1 MRFPFRLRYRRLAF
15 LMSRLLART
24 LSTLRSAPAPTLETL
39 LPGLAVVRSSLSEH
53 AQTRLAE
60 HACALGRRPAPEGFL
75 SADGRPN
82 SRPYRSRIFSAVS
95 AWPDPEFVQGVCE
108 DAVHVARSG
117 AADGTGRGTAGDLP
131 AMTPTHVLLL
141 AYMNDEGVGWHRD
154 IYENDGQADHPIV
167 TINLGNACDFV
178 FKDDHSEPKT
188 SLTLHSGDALL
199 FGGPRRHAMHKVS
212 RVHEGTCPE
221 FLLPTLAGVLERAR
235 REHPSKKE
243 RENDDEEKDNV
254 EEEEEPP
261 FGETVRLSLTFRDAP
276 AVLGREHE
284 FATFK
289 VEEHFDKDENFAWK
303 GGALIGTQQG
313 QEKEPEG
320 GSKGQGRRD
329 GGS

>member
-1 MRFPFRLRYRRLAF
+1 
-15 LMSRLLART
+15 
-24 LSTLRSAPAPTLETL
+24 
-39 LPGLAVVRSSLSEH
+39 
-53 AQTRLAE
+53 
-60 HACALGRRPAPEGFL
+60 
-75 SADGRPN
+75 
-82 SRPYRSRIFSAVS
+82 VS

-108 DAVHVARSG
+108 DAVRVARSG
-117 AADGTGRGTAGDLP
+117 GGSGPAVELP

-178 FKDDHSEPKT
+178 FKDDHTEPKT
-188 SLTLHSGDALL
+188 RLTLHSGDALL

-221 FLLPTLAGVLERAR
+221 FLRPTLAGVLERAR
-235 REHPSKKE
+235 REHPSKT
-243 RENDDEEKDNV
+243 DT
-254 EEEEEPP
+254 EEEEGEPLP

-289 VEEHFDKDENFAWK
+289 VEEHFNKDENFAWT
-303 GGALIGTQQG
+303 GGALIGAQQG
-313 QEKEPEG
+313 QEKEPGNEPGGGSGG